1 MIHNNNNKMSWRS
14 MVRLSHWLFECVC
27 RACVCLSVCLSV
39 SFCTLITTLRPAKT
53 DEPIEM
59 LSVGGDKLAWVQWI
73 MHYILYTITKCA
85 VYTVHA
91 LANSAFRLCALNH
104 FFLPGQWVT
113 NMLQIC
119 DRNILLMDNKRR
131 ILFVIKQSKG
141 CKFMPKCNKIRLA
154 AGDPLVDVLPRPPS
168 RNRGL
173 LLRQ

>member
-1 MIHNNNNKMSWRS
+1 MSWRS

-27 RACVCLSVCLSV
+27 RACVCLSVCLCPSV
-39 SFCTLITTLRPAKT
+39 RWSRPSPPAKT

-59 LSVGGDKLAWVQWI
+59 LSVGGDKLAWVHWI

-104 FFLPGQWVT
+104 FFRPGQWVT

-154 AGDPLVDVLPRPPS
+154 AGDPLGDALPRPPS
-168 RNRGL
+168 RNGSL
-173 LLRQ
+173 ILRQ